1 MPEITELMLAFF
13 SEKLGR
19 LNMSHQLAT
28 TLLLSL
34 FFLAP
39 IEPLRSQ
46 SKKTIDESEIQVLR
60 NIIMN
65 DTIPTVFF
73 KTTISELNQP
83 LARHLFYLS
92 DFDLCST
99 LVNPDSVKLDKE
111 ERDYIVE
118 RFSTMEVMNINK
130 LIKNPKNYSVKKLE
144 GHNWFVISMPVVFRE
159 GEYAIYYSKSEFSGQ
174 FVLMKKIGG
183 SWIDVC
189 YSSVYVE

>member
-1 MPEITELMLAFF
+1 MLASF
-13 SEKLGR
+13 SEIFGR
-19 LNMSHQLAT
+19 LNMSHQLT
-28 TLLLSL
+28 STLLLIL

-39 IEPLRSQ
+39 TETIRSQ
-46 SKKTIDESEIQVLR
+46 SKKTIDPTEIEVLR

-65 DTIPTVFF
+65 DTVPTVFF

-99 LVNPDSVKLDKE
+99 LVNPDSVKLNKD

-118 RFSTMEVMNINK
+118 RFTTMEVMNINK
-130 LIKNPKNYSVKKLE
+130 LIRIPKNYTVKKLE

-159 GEYAIYYSKSEFSGQ
+159 GEYAIYYSKSEYSGQ